1 MTEEEIKQ
9 INGHREQIETAKS
22 VVMRDFEAYLQ
33 AEIDLKL
40 EHSGFLDID
49 QVIDHKP
56 VLKVMQTRYRW
67 ETSLE
72 ILKDIV
78 EEDEE

>member
-1 MTEEEIKQ
+1 MAKQ
-9 INGHREQIETAKS
+9 EKINAAKK
-22 VVMRDFEAYLQ
+22 VVMGYFESYLQ

-40 EHSGFLDID
+40 EHSGFLDLE

-56 VLKVMQTRYRW
+56 VLKVMRTRYRW
-67 ETSLE
+67 ESSLE

-78 EEDEE
+78 ENDEE

>member
-1 MTEEEIKQ
+1 MAKQ
-9 INGHREQIETAKS
+9 DKINAAKT
-22 VVMRDFEAYLQ
+22 VVMGYFEAYLH

-40 EHSGFLDID
+40 EHSGFLDLN

-56 VLKVMQTRYRW
+56 VLKVMQTKYRW
-67 ETSLE
+67 EASLE